1 MKKEAI
7 VPIYSYRA
15 TDNAGEIIEG
25 SMDAGNEK
33 DLVSRLHKLGYI
45 PIRIKHFE
53 EGKAEI
59 NSFMALFNRV
69 SSQDVMYF
77 TQDISTLLNAGLPID
92 KSLAIL
98 VDITENKK
106 FQGIIKDILKDVQ
119 GGSYLSDALGK
130 YPDIYSP
137 LYVNMIRAGEAGG
150 VLELILGKLAEFLK
164 NSQELLDYIK
174 SAMVYPLLLFFVGG
188 ISMIILLTFVIPRF
202 SVIFADMGQAIP
214 ASAALLLGL
223 SAVLRTYWWLIILAL
238 GAAFFLWKKYISTP
252 EGRLNFHTTLFK
264 LPMAG
269 KIIKDLEVARFSRT
283 LGTLLKSGVPILEAL
298 RLVKDII
305 GNRFIAGSMDKIY
318 EQVKEGERLSKPL
331 KESNIFPTLAVQMV
345 TVGEETGRLDELL
358 LKIATNYDCVVRNMV
373 QRLIS
378 LLEPAMIL
386 IMGLAIGFIVISM
399 LMAIFSVND
408 MPF

>member
-1 MKKEAI
+1 M
-7 VPIYSYRA
+7 PIYSYRA
-15 TDNAGEIIEG
+15 TDSAGEIIEG
-25 SMDAGNEK
+25 SMDAGSEK
-33 DLVSRLHKLGYI
+33 DLVGRLHKLGYI

-59 NSFMALFNRV
+59 NKFLTLFNRV
-69 SSQDVMYF
+69 SNQDVMYF

-98 VDITENKK
+98 VEITENKK

-119 GGSYLSDALGK
+119 GGSYLSDALAK
-130 YPDIYSP
+130 YPDIYSA
-137 LYVNMIRAGEAGG
+137 LYVNMVRAGEAGG

-164 NSQELLDYIK
+164 NSQELVDYIK

-214 ASAALLLGL
+214 SSAALLLAL
-223 SAVLRTYWWLIILAL
+223 SAVLRTYWWLIILTL
-238 GAAFFLWKKYISTP
+238 GAAVLLWKRYINTP
-252 EGRLNFHTTLFK
+252 EGRLNFHTALFK
-264 LPMAG
+264 LPLAG
-269 KIIKDLEVARFSRT
+269 KIIQDLEVARFSRT

-305 GNRFIAGSMDKIY
+305 GNEFIAGSMDKIY
-318 EQVKEGERLSKPL
+318 AQVKEGERLSRPL
-331 KESNIFPTLAVQMV
+331 KESRIFPTLAVQMV

-358 LKIATNYDCVVRNMV
+358 LKIANNYDGVVRNMV

-378 LLEPAMIL
+378 LMEPAMIL

>member
-1 MKKEAI
+1 

-15 TDNAGEIIEG
+15 TDSAGEIIEG
-25 SMDAGNEK
+25 SMDAGSEK
-33 DLVSRLHKLGYI
+33 DLVGRLHKLGYI

-59 NSFMALFNRV
+59 NKFLTLFNRV
-69 SSQDVMYF
+69 SNQDVMYF

-98 VDITENKK
+98 VEITENKK

-119 GGSYLSDALGK
+119 GGSYLSDALAK
-130 YPDIYSP
+130 YPDIYSA
-137 LYVNMIRAGEAGG
+137 LYVNMVRAGEAGG

-164 NSQELLDYIK
+164 NSQELVDYIK

-214 ASAALLLGL
+214 SSAALLLAL
-223 SAVLRTYWWLIILAL
+223 SAVLRTYWWLIILTL
-238 GAAFFLWKKYISTP
+238 GAAVLLWKRYINTP
-252 EGRLNFHTTLFK
+252 EGRLNFHTALFK
-264 LPMAG
+264 LPLAG
-269 KIIKDLEVARFSRT
+269 KIIQDLEVARFSRT

-305 GNRFIAGSMDKIY
+305 GNEFIAGSMDKIY
-318 EQVKEGERLSKPL
+318 AQVKEGERLSRPL
-331 KESNIFPTLAVQMV
+331 KESRIFPTLAVQMV

-358 LKIATNYDCVVRNMV
+358 LKIANNYDGVVRNMV

-378 LLEPAMIL
+378 LMEPAMIL